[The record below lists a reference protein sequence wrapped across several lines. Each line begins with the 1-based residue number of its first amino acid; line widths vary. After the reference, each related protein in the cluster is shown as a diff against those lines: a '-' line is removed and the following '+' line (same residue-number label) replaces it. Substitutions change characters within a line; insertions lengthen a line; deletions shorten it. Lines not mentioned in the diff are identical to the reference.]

1 MDTDR
6 QASLGFTDPNDHA
19 KGGAHLNVTWNVYE
33 DNVYLFNMAS
43 YTVNTET
50 FPVSMGITLTKIEE
64 NRTYEIKSLGVTAR
78 LVSGLIE
85 QNGTEERQVMAFFC
99 CDGISYDI
107 SAMPEPYRDVTL
119 DWPCKKLETLH
130 K

>member
-19 KGGAHLNVTWNVYE
+19 KGGAHLNVAAYE

-50 FPVSMGITLTKIEE
+50 FPVSMGIALTKIEE